1 MPCLVCRAGNERL
14 GTEAWFEYI
23 LVLQIAG
30 LQRRYQRKPG
40 NHKFQ
45 WTQILDI
52 NASVPKSAK
61 KAVQQQGIFQSKLSC
76 RDDYIGKKGLC
87 TENVHEAHLGWSP
100 ITIAQSSSSWGITYT
115 RKYVPRRD
123 RIPTGRDNLRT
134 EAYTLSGTTFHGR
147 GSTSII

>member
-1 MPCLVCRAGNERL
+1 MPCLVCRVDGEGL
-14 GTEAWFEYI
+14 GIEACFKQI

-61 KAVQQQGIFQSKLSC
+61 KAVQHPGTCQSMLLC
-76 RDDYIGKKGLC
+76 RDEYIGRKGLC
-87 TENVHEAHLGWSP
+87 TENVHEAHLG
-100 ITIAQSSSSWGITYT
+100 
-115 RKYVPRRD
+115 
-123 RIPTGRDNLRT
+123 
-134 EAYTLSGTTFHGR
+134 
-147 GSTSII
+147 

>member
-1 MPCLVCRAGNERL
+1 MPHPICRVDGEGL
-14 GTEAWFEYI
+14 GIEACFKQI

-30 LQRRYQRKPG
+30 LQRRCQRKPG

-76 RDDYIGKKGLC
+76 RDDYIGKEGLC
-87 TENVHEAHLGWSP
+87 TENEHEAHLG
-100 ITIAQSSSSWGITYT
+100 
-115 RKYVPRRD
+115 
-123 RIPTGRDNLRT
+123 
-134 EAYTLSGTTFHGR
+134 
-147 GSTSII
+147 